1 MKKFKKLIALTCVAA
16 MLVPTIAFAEEP
28 VTSGSFDGD
37 GVVENNNAP
46 ALDVTNVVLPTTVLD
61 ADAYDFKIDPEEL
74 FATTNSEKYS
84 AGNADGV
91 WFNAQTAA
99 AKLTIAD
106 SGNTG
111 KFSFA
116 KKDWVEDDATFTTFK
131 AAFTSA
137 SDVSGLTAD
146 TYAVWVPA
154 ADKKGGGEYVKL
166 TAATIG
172 EYFDIDFGAD
182 NGIDTM
188 VAKQHTSEP
197 NGDKIFNGK
206 LYVFDWV
213 AVTEEEAARDFYTPA
228 DPDTAA
234 PATIAAGLFIKDVS
248 GGTPDYTLAAA
259 LGAADKQ
266 CAYVEATVQNGGT
279 STAATVINKSTFD
292 IKVTA
297 KVTVNNANKLTFVDA
312 QDKLDDVTTDASI
325 YMAILYDTDKIAA
338 VAGNADANGAYA
350 AAPSATA
357 TMKLTGISTAGIN
370 FYQSNEVEDGTGS
383 YKYYNYLNPVAE
395 SAYTSASFQIKAAVD
410 AGDNWATYTE
420 AVKKA
425 GVAPKINVVYSWEKV
440 GTEITATTY
449 SVSGSNAYS
458 IAWAAGLSESNKTIK
473 SITGGMSAEATNT
486 FTFDS
491 QAYVLSNDKNTLTI
505 DGTKGPILSG
515 AVGAKRYLKV
525 TFGDDTSVVL
535 ELSVQQ

>member
-16 MLVPTIAFAEEP
+16 MLVPTIAFAAEP
-28 VTSGSFDGD
+28 ETSGSFEGD

-46 ALDVTNVVLPTTVLD
+46 ALDVSNVVLPTTALD

-74 FATTNSEKYS
+74 FATTNPEKYT

-99 AKLTIAD
+99 ARLTIAG
-106 SGNTG
+106 SGSTG
-111 KFSFA
+111 NFSFA
-116 KKDWVEDDATFTTFK
+116 KKDWVEDASFNIFK
-131 AAFTSA
+131 GAFTAA
-137 SDVSGLTAD
+137 SNLDSMPED
-146 TYAVWVPA
+146 TYAVWVPK
-154 ADKKGGGEYVKL
+154 ADNKGEGEYVKL
-166 TAATIG
+166 TKDTIG
-172 EYFDIDFGAD
+172 SYFNIDFGVDA
-182 NGIDTM
+182 GIDTM
-188 VAKQHTSEP
+188 TAKQHTSKP

-213 AVTEEEAARDFYTPA
+213 PVTEEEAARDFYTPA
-228 DPDTAA
+228 DPDTST
-234 PATIAAGLFIKDVS
+234 PATIAAGLFIKDVA
-248 GGTPDYTLAAA
+248 GGTPDYTTAAA
-259 LGAADKQ
+259 LGTADKQ
-266 CAYVEATVQNGGT
+266 CAYVEATIQNGGT

-325 YMAILYDTDKIAA
+325 YMAILYDTDKTAA

-370 FYQSNEVEDGTGS
+370 FYQSDEVEDGTGS

-395 SAYTSASFQIKAAVD
+395 SAYNSASFQIKAAVD
-410 AGDNWATYTE
+410 AGDDWVAYTE

-491 QAYVLSNDKNTLTI
+491 QAYVLSSDKNTLTI

-515 AVGAKRYLKV
+515 AVGAKRYIKV